1 MIKEI
6 TSEEIN
12 ELNKLIDYK
21 ISDNPFEKCF
31 KYEINNDLI
40 GIIDFSDIYDRLELN
55 YIWISPSNR
64 GNKYSNHLMEYMM
77 EYAKNKNNINN
88 ITLEVSVNNLVA
100 IKLYEKYGFKKVA
113 IRPNYYEGTDA
124 LLMIRKFD
132 INE

>member
-6 TSEEIN
+6 TSKEIN
-12 ELNKLIDYK
+12 ELNKLIDFK

-55 YIWISPSNR
+55 YIWINPSNR
-64 GNKYSNHLMEYMM
+64 GNKYSIYLMDYMM

-100 IKLYEKYGFKKVA
+100 IKLYEKYSFKKVA
-113 IRPNYYEGTDA
+113 IRPSYYESTDA

-132 INE
+132 IDE

>member
-6 TSEEIN
+6 TIKEIN

-21 ISDNPFEKCF
+21 ISDNSFEKCF
-31 KYEINNDLI
+31 KYEINNNLI
-40 GIIDFSDIYDRLELN
+40 GIIDFSDIYDCLELN
-55 YIWISPSNR
+55 YIWISPSYR
-64 GNKYSNHLMEYMM
+64 GNKYSNHLMNYLI

-88 ITLEVSVNNLVA
+88 ITLEVSVDNLLA
-100 IKLYEKYGFKKVA
+100 IKLYEKYSFKKVA
-113 IRPNYYEGTDA
+113 IRKKYYEGTDA